1 MCTTFL
7 LGHWQPLSWLSCALD
22 YQAWGLNSQGWHA
35 TNLLIHAV
43 NAVLVYG
50 LCLAFGR
57 RTHPA
62 LTGTPP
68 SEGICKT
75 QGITLMAGDPHHD
88 RGGHPC
94 CLIQSPPLEGCPKGG
109 VGCYAVA
116 ALAAL
121 FWAVHPLRVEAVAW
135 LSTRGYLLCT
145 TFCLLTVLFYFREV
159 GTVRRTVRGRLG
171 EASLP
176 NRYPLAALLCFTLA
190 TCTKGIGMM
199 LPFVLLLIDWQWAK
213 SREQG
218 AGREERGLL
227 RKKVVEKI
235 PFFALSLVTGI
246 TAFLAKKADG
256 GMVSLESH
264 SLWTRIGQAVYCFWF
279 YIWKTV
285 APEGL
290 SPLYYRLPNSV
301 VSSALLLAAL
311 LLFLLAFLWRRRHP
325 WFLLVLAAYVLL
337 IFPMLG
343 ITQSGLQ
350 VAADRFTYLST
361 LPFAVLIACALVHL
375 QVFRRTCFFLSGILI
390 SLFCIQ
396 SVNQTLIW
404 QNDMTLWQYVLRRS
418 PLNLEANQNLA
429 AASLQ
434 LQSPEEGVSALRRAL
449 DYASRAG
456 NVEAEALSYNSLGL
470 IYSKIGQPDEALKAY
485 GCAIA
490 LDPSS
495 MGGSF
500 ALHNRA
506 LLYHATG
513 RSKKALDDLDA
524 ALKNPKLKQLD
535 RAERLL
541 LRAKIRME
549 TGDRVGA
556 EADCE
561 AIPPEVRSKIT
572 ERLWLK
578 SRE

>member
-343 ITQSGLQ
+343 ITQSGACGLCP
-350 VAADRFTYLST
+350 ADFSNAWNHPER
-361 LPFAVLIACALVHL
+361 IAGGGRSVHL
-375 QVFRRTCFFLSGILI
+375 FINIAVCCTHRVCAGSST
-390 SLFCIQ
+390 
-396 SVNQTLIW
+396 
-404 QNDMTLWQYVLRRS
+404 
-418 PLNLEANQNLA
+418 
-429 AASLQ
+429 
-434 LQSPEEGVSALRRAL
+434 GVSPNLFFFERDFDFPFLYSVSQSDPDLAKRYDSLAVCTSAL
-449 DYASRAG
+449 
-456 NVEAEALSYNSLGL
+456 
-470 IYSKIGQPDEALKAY
+470 ALK
-485 GCAIA
+485 
-490 LDPSS
+490 L
-495 MGGSF
+495 GS
-500 ALHNRA
+500 
-506 LLYHATG
+506 
-513 RSKKALDDLDA
+513 
-524 ALKNPKLKQLD
+524 
-535 RAERLL
+535 
-541 LRAKIRME
+541 
-549 TGDRVGA
+549 
-556 EADCE
+556 
-561 AIPPEVRSKIT
+561 
-572 ERLWLK
+572 
-578 SRE
+578 